1 MQGGPKYGTK
11 TKIGNWNEDIEL
23 LAIRENDYAAKQ
35 TTGGFSKTMSFQQD
49 SYKSVP
55 WTFSKDGL
63 LHDGSSV
70 MFKNKKTEGHLVFNL
85 NDKQPGLLES
95 YMVTTTTVNPGPV
108 ARSVFVMKKVEKRD
122 VFGSDDIIRFG

>member
-1 MQGGPKYGTK
+1 
-11 TKIGNWNEDIEL
+11 
-23 LAIRENDYAAKQ
+23 
-35 TTGGFSKTMSFQQD
+35 MSFQQD